1 MEKSNKLTSFLLV
14 LGLIAIPFFYAYYLY
29 PSLPN
34 KIPIHFNIQGEVDGW
49 GSSESIFLMPFV
61 MGLVSLFVFFTLT
74 NIKKIDPKRHAN
86 TDNGIFKIFGL
97 FTVAFLTCL
106 SLVILYGTAHT
117 EIKMTKLIFTLLG
130 LAFAG
135 MGIYMPKLKQNYFAG
150 FKLPWTLESEDNWNE
165 THKLAGNIWLVG
177 GLLQAALSIFL
188 KNETAFISFMSI
200 TAIMV
205 LIPIAYSFWMF
216 KKKQQISQ

>member
-29 PSLPN
+29 PNLPN

-49 GSSESIFLMPFV
+49 GSRESIFLMPFV

-74 NIKKIDPKRHAN
+74 NIKKIDPKRYPN
-86 TDNGIFKIFGL
+86 TDNGIFKTFGF
-97 FTVAFLTCL
+97 FTVGFLTCL
-106 SLVILYGTAHT
+106 SLFILYGTAHT
-117 EIKMTKLIFTLLG
+117 EIKMSHLIFTLLG

-150 FKLPWTLESEDNWNE
+150 FKLPWTLESEENWDA
-165 THKLAGNIWLVG
+165 THKLAGKIWLVG
-177 GLLQAALSIFL
+177 GLLQAALCIFL
-188 KNETAFISFMSI
+188 KNEAAFFTFISI

-205 LIPIAYSFWMF
+205 LIPAAYSFWMF
-216 KKKQQISQ
+216 KKKV